1 MNDMI
6 TGGWVRATDTPVY
19 NRKGFEE
26 GDKVTVCMECG
37 KEVRSVVLRLGGMK
51 KEIQRRY
58 CNECALAWQRGTER
72 EAADPTMA
80 KIAAGIPPRFL
91 NCQHVPSDMTTV
103 LSGKG
108 LLISGPAGVGK
119 TYRTSGLAGKLVE
132 MEYDVC
138 FTTSSSLFASI
149 RDSYSRN
156 TTEQVIRDYT
166 TADYLFIDDLGK
178 EPPTAWVLSM
188 LFRIIDT
195 RYTSQLVTIVNTQFT
210 PSQLVERLASEGSVE
225 EAEAIVS
232 RLIEDSDPIFMEGE
246 NRRLA

>member
-1 MNDMI
+1 MI
-6 TGGWVRATDTPVY
+6 W
-19 NRKGFEE
+19 
-26 GDKVTVCMECG
+26 
-37 KEVRSVVLRLGGMK
+37 
-51 KEIQRRY
+51 
-58 CNECALAWQRGTER
+58 
-72 EAADPTMA
+72 
-80 KIAAGIPPRFL
+80 
-91 NCQHVPSDMTTV
+91 
-103 LSGKG
+103 
-108 LLISGPAGVGK
+108 
-119 TYRTSGLAGKLVE
+119 LV
-132 MEYDVC
+132 
-138 FTTSSSLFASI
+138 
-149 RDSYSRN
+149 N
-156 TTEQVIRDYT
+156 TEQVIRDYT